1 MSEHNQQFTYQIT
14 LLRHGE
20 STGNAQGIFQG
31 QAEFDLSERGEAQ
44 ARALAKRWLEEE
56 ITFDRIISSPS
67 VRAKQTAEI
76 IADSLSLSVEF
87 NPDLKEIDNG
97 VFAGLTHDEIAERY
111 DFPDF
116 MTPYEAIGESGESAW
131 DLYLRAGR
139 VVQELVS
146 QPVGKFLVISHGGFL
161 NRVLYSMLGIHPQA
175 NFAGAR
181 FHFRNAAFAIV
192 YYDPTRHIWLL
203 DRFNDRAH
211 WPEDDE
217 PLD

>member
-1 MSEHNQQFTYQIT
+1 MSADNRSFTYQIT

-44 ARALAKRWLEEE
+44 ARALAKRWMEEE
-56 ITFDRIISSPS
+56 VTFDRIISSPS
-67 VRAKQTAEI
+67 VRARQTAEI
-76 IADSLSLSVEF
+76 IAKGLSLVVDF
-87 NPDLKEIDNG
+87 DPNWKEINNG

-111 DFPDF
+111 DLLDF
-116 MTPYEAIGESGESAW
+116 MTLYDSIGEFGESAW
-131 DLYLRAGR
+131 DLYLRAGY

-146 QPVGKFLVISHGGFL
+146 QPAGKYLVVSHGGFL
-161 NRVLYSMLGIHPQA
+161 NRVLYAMLGILPQA

-181 FHFRNAAFAIV
+181 FRFRNAAFAIM
-192 YYDPTRHIWLL
+192 YYDLTRHIWLL
-203 DRFNDRAH
+203 DRLNDRAH